1 MLGLLQIPSRFDI
14 SRARHF
20 FSSRRL
26 PRTGCVRLLLTPHR
40 FGLVPGR
47 SYRMFL
53 SGYYIITS
61 LNWRSY
67 STSELLNLFSLT
79 VIISI
84 IFMLLMLLAAG
95 GLALALSVV
104 FLIRSLLEGSATGIQ
119 FGKWLSRLNSTGR
132 MRNLE
137 VENKTA
143 VTRQEEVR
151 RGMNAMNVTNR
162 PK

>member
-1 MLGLLQIPSRFDI
+1 
-14 SRARHF
+14 
-20 FSSRRL
+20 
-26 PRTGCVRLLLTPHR
+26 
-40 FGLVPGR
+40 
-47 SYRMFL
+47 MFL
-53 SGYYIITS
+53 SGHCIIFTI

-67 STSELLNLFSLT
+67 SSSDLLNLISLV
-79 VIISI
+79 VIVFI

-151 RGMNAMNVTNR
+151 RGMNALNVTNR
-162 PK
+162 LK